1 MNKKKSMQE
10 LKRLS
15 NEQFKAA
22 RKHPIVL
29 ILDNIRSMNN
39 VGSAF
44 RTGDAFAIEH
54 LFLCGI
60 TPQPPHREIHKTAI
74 GATESVEWKY
84 FESTTEAINL
94 LKSEGYTIC
103 AIEQTENSISL
114 TELSIQKDEK
124 VAIIMGNEVNGVD
137 QDVIDISDKCIEIPQ
152 FGTKHSLNVSVCTG
166 VVLWEL
172 VKQLKK

>member
-1 MNKKKSMQE
+1 MQA
-10 LKRLS
+10 LNRLS
-15 NEQFKAA
+15 NEEFKVM

-29 ILDNIRSMNN
+29 VLDNIRSMNN

-44 RTGDAFAIEH
+44 RTGDAFGIEGIY
-54 LFLCGI
+54 LCGI

-74 GATESVEWKY
+74 GATESVDWKY
-84 FESTTEAINL
+84 FESTIDAINT
-94 LKSEGYTIC
+94 LKSNGYTIYS
-103 AIEQTENSISL
+103 IEQTEDSISL
-114 TELSIQKDEK
+114 ADISIRQDEK
-124 VAIIMGNEVNGVD
+124 MAIIMGNEVNGVD
-137 QDVIDISDKCIEIPQ
+137 QDVIDNSDKCIEIPQ